1 MKGDGFEFPFRFIS
15 QWYDYQQDFINSI
28 NPSEYTE
35 EAMFVDFAS
44 YFEVIVQKKKILLRK
59 NAKIELYGNRM
70 VIDGGAENE
79 IVYSFDKLTAVS
91 VLGRNKL
98 NIYLGGTVYQFKGS
112 KRFNALKY
120 VNIYY
125 RYKNITKG
133 EGDGKF
139 LGL

>member
-1 MKGDGFEFPFRFIS
+1 MTEKPIYEDIADFS
-15 QWYDYQQDFINSI
+15 Q
-28 NPSEYTE
+28 
-35 EAMFVDFAS
+35 
-44 YFEVIVQKKKILLRK
+44 VIVNKKKVTLRK
-59 NAKIELYGNRM
+59 DAKIRLYGDKIT
-70 VIDGGAENE
+70 IDEGGESAL
-79 IVYSFDKLTAVS
+79 SFDFDDLTAVS

-98 NIYLGGTVYQFKGS
+98 NIYLTTTVYQFKGG

-133 EGDGKF
+133 DGNGKF